1 LNQNL
6 NPASGPSSSSSSH
19 SNFDH
24 DFNNFNNNATASTST
39 YNPNLDIS
47 HSNPISPWTPP
58 GLTYSLTSPEESNSN
73 VSPSMSMDVGNDF
86 AGFSPVLVNGNG
98 NNDYL
103 VDGSVNGM
111 FDINNGDFGIGGD
124 FDYPNRKEVLQVKRE
139 PLSDP
144 QQYLNSFDDSSV
156 NGEGNESGVGG
167 TVNTADLFGAIP
179 LPGGGVGAG
188 AGAAG
193 LMGMSMGFEG
203 KQQEKG
209 MGMGMGSGFNGSI
222 VFGNE
227 DAGMGDYLAMLQKQ
241 QQQQSVGAFQIPQQQ
256 PQHQLQQISE
266 DEDDSV
272 NAASPAAFSVASTSS
287 RKASTTTTATTAT
300 SAAVAMIGTAT
311 APAAGSKP
319 VTKRATGKK
328 AQTKPSRSV
337 SVAASASRDEEEDED
352 GDSAQGDNDNSNNK
366 DRRASEE
373 MDTLP
378 LPAMFGGVKGKGG
391 KKGGGMSSVVLEDG
405 EEAGEE
411 DDWRPSVSV
420 IRGQSQVCSIEQAI

>member
-1 LNQNL
+1 MNQNL

-19 SNFDH
+19 FNFDH
-24 DFNNFNNNATASTST
+24 NFNNFENSNATASTST

-47 HSNPISPWTPP
+47 NLNPISPWTPP

-103 VDGSVNGM
+103 VDGSGNGM
-111 FDINNGDFGIGGD
+111 FGDFGGD
-124 FDYPNRKEVLQVKRE
+124 FDYPNRKEGFQVKRE

-144 QQYLNSFDDSSV
+144 QQYLNSFDDINA

-179 LPGGGVGAG
+179 LPAGGVGAG
-188 AGAAG
+188 AGPAG
-193 LMGMSMGFEG
+193 LMGMGMGFDD

-209 MGMGMGSGFNGSI
+209 MGMGMGPGFNGSI

-241 QQQQSVGAFQIPQQQ
+241 QQQQSVGALQIPQQ
-256 PQHQLQQISE
+256 PSRHQLQQISE

-287 RKASTTTTATTAT
+287 RKASTTTTTTTAT
-300 SAAVAMIGTAT
+300 SAVAATIGTAT
-311 APAAGSKP
+311 APTAGSKP
-319 VTKRATGKK
+319 ATKRVTGKK

-352 GDSAQGDNDNSNNK
+352 GESAQGDNNNINNK